1 MVVRFPLNPAG
12 SASYVVTDTDYT
24 NYAMVCTC
32 QDLDIFVTHVHR
44 VSCSRLQRTP
54 QEDVQITEKLKN
66 TVPEKYLHDF
76 DKIKHDGCEY
86 EREKSWQKQL
96 AVLPVM
102 RNLTLKIIHQ
112 LVMKR
117 RTQLSLSFLATSK
130 VLESRTGE
138 NPTDFRSVRNFI
150 PRCRIRH
157 TYKHIGWGFTTYVL
171 SATNLLNSHWL
182 KSDACLSINI
192 H

>member
-1 MVVRFPLNPAG
+1 MGQCQRNTFMTSIRSNMMA
-12 SASYVVTDTDYT
+12 ASTKE
-24 NYAMVCTC
+24 
-32 QDLDIFVTHVHR
+32 R
-44 VSCSRLQRTP
+44 RLG
-54 QEDVQITEKLKN
+54 KLML
-66 TVPEKYLHDF
+66 T
-76 DKIKHDGCEY
+76 
-86 EREKSWQKQL
+86 RSWQKQL
-96 AVLPVM
+96 VVLPVM

-150 PRCRIRH
+150 SRCKIGH

-171 SATNLLNSHWL
+171 SATNLLNCHWL

-192 H
+192 HPHKKKKKKKKVVRKGNEHKISKQDLK